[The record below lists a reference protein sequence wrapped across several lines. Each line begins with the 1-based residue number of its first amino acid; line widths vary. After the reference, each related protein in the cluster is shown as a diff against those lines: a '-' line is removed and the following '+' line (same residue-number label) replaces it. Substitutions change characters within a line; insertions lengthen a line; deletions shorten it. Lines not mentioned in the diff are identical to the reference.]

1 MPAGCGV
8 LLLRHGGCTAG
19 DTGAVPR
26 VQLQYGTG
34 VQGTVGLDDAQCS
47 SMGCSCLCPIIGAT
61 LGLTLSP
68 SELPKR
74 SRTFALCPMGAL
86 PLSSMG

>member
-1 MPAGCGV
+1 MLCRRVVVCCCSDMVAA
-8 LLLRHGGCTAG
+8 LLGT
-19 DTGAVPR
+19 R